1 VEAWRVGGEDAEVPG
16 EASRLVGVFA
26 PAELEVADHDDV
38 YGHLLPDA
46 EEYLRGLLDNYDA
59 PWRRIPMIGTTP

>member
-26 PAELEVADHDDV
+26 PAELEVADHDPFV
-38 YGHLLPDA
+38 VEA
-46 EEYLRGLLDNYDA
+46 EHELHRGLEQD
-59 PWRRIPMIGTTP
+59 RRLRA